1 MIGNAPPRSVLGRG
15 GLALPVVATL
25 LAILACNP
33 SPSTPTPPLL
43 VGTITVSTAEPPTS
57 PPPPTASEGEDECS
71 HDYFP
76 SDVGT
81 TWEFVGTNSML
92 GDYQNTVT
100 ITVSA
105 DDGFIV
111 SHELLDGSGTFLLA
125 YSCTDEGL
133 TLLDPFGQSSAAV
146 VATSEGS
153 ATVTTL
159 AQSGL
164 TVPADLEGASTW
176 QQYLEWETQG
186 SGTVLRGETTFNYV
200 SRGVEV
206 VTVPFGTFE
215 AIRIDTEIRTTMK
228 GQEVMACQNTTWVA
242 EDVGTIKGQ
251 QSCGGLDDSMELLSF
266 DSP

>member
-1 MIGNAPPRSVLGRG
+1 MNALRRIHLGRVR
-15 GLALPVVATL
+15 LVLPVVATL
-25 LAILACNP
+25 LAILACGP
-33 SPSTPTPPLL
+33 APSTPTPPFQL
-43 VGTITVSTAEPPTS
+43 GTMAVSTTEPPTA

-76 SDVGT
+76 SDLGT

-92 GDYQNTVT
+92 GGYQNTVA

-111 SHELLDGSGTFLLA
+111 SHELLDGSGTLLLA

-176 QQYLEWETQG
+176 QQYVEWEAQG
-186 SGTVLRGETTFNYV
+186 GDGTALRGETTFNYV

-215 AIRIDTEIRTTMK
+215 AIRIDIEVRTTMK

-242 EDVGTIKGQ
+242 ADVGTIKGE
-251 QSCGGLDDSMELLSF
+251 QSCGGIDDSMELLSF